1 MTAAEGI
8 RLAGLHPA
16 TLPLVMLPLIRARV
30 GPQSFRQP
38 CGPLPFPR
46 VFPSHSQQTNC
57 CGRTAQPSYSLTP
70 RLNPHSLRHS
80 RRTTRHRDFVLWRF
94 LAAGRQS
101 AWSDHRCRQPKTC
114 TRAVVSRCSKE
125 RKLRLLDHLVG
136 EGEQLRWYF
145 QTERLRGLEIDHQL
159 EFGRL
164 LDRQITGFF
173 ALENATGVKSNL
185 SVMLDQ
191 AHSITDEPAR
201 DYEITKRV
209 EGRNRVT
216 CRECNDLLS
225 PVD

>member
-30 GPQSFRQP
+30 AHQSCRQP
-38 CGPLPFPR
+38 CGQLPFPR

-114 TRAVVSRCSKE
+114 TMHNTGCEQVQQKSSYSMTSSARASSVAGTSRPIALAAF
-125 RKLRLLDHLVG
+125 KLITSS
-136 EGEQLRWYF
+136 YF
-145 QTERLRGLEIDHQL
+145 
-159 EFGRL
+159 
-164 LDRQITGFF
+164 TG
-173 ALENATGVKSNL
+173 A
-185 SVMLDQ
+185 
-191 AHSITDEPAR
+191 
-201 DYEITKRV
+201 
-209 EGRNRVT
+209 
-216 CRECNDLLS
+216 
-225 PVD
+225 

>member
-30 GPQSFRQP
+30 AHQSCRQP
-38 CGPLPFPR
+38 CGQLPFPR

-114 TRAVVSRCSKE
+114 TKHKSTHYRSATPASGSPQTADVTSRGSYE
-125 RKLRLLDHLVG
+125 LP
-136 EGEQLRWYF
+136 QLRGTSLNKSGPRNQF
-145 QTERLRGLEIDHQL
+145 TPASLSLPL
-159 EFGRL
+159 SGRFIWSIAQSL
-164 LDRQITGFF
+164 GPNRAARSTLF
-173 ALENATGVKSNL
+173 ACSCT
-185 SVMLDQ
+185 Q
-191 AHSITDEPAR
+191 HR
-201 DYEITKRV
+201 
-209 EGRNRVT
+209 
-216 CRECNDLLS
+216 
-225 PVD
+225 

>member
-30 GPQSFRQP
+30 AHQSCRQP
-38 CGPLPFPR
+38 CGQLPFPR

-114 TRAVVSRCSKE
+114 TT
-125 RKLRLLDHLVG
+125 RLLPQRDILVRFSTTSG
-136 EGEQLRWYF
+136 HTNWRSNQLFPGSSRSISNLF
-145 QTERLRGLEIDHQL
+145 TP
-159 EFGRL
+159 
-164 LDRQITGFF
+164 
-173 ALENATGVKSNL
+173 ALEQPNL
-185 SVMLDQ
+185 CRP
-191 AHSITDEPAR
+191 HSEAPEA
-201 DYEITKRV
+201 
-209 EGRNRVT
+209 
-216 CRECNDLLS
+216 
-225 PVD
+225 

>member
-30 GPQSFRQP
+30 AHQSCRQP
-38 CGPLPFPR
+38 CGQLPFPR

-114 TRAVVSRCSKE
+114 TIPDVSNCSKVAI
-125 RKLRLLDHLVG
+125 RGRQSDHLVCMAEERDRSG
-136 EGEQLRWYF
+136 RQGPAPWPTGRADFPHPALR
-145 QTERLRGLEIDHQL
+145 L
-159 EFGRL
+159 
-164 LDRQITGFF
+164 
-173 ALENATGVKSNL
+173 A
-185 SVMLDQ
+185 
-191 AHSITDEPAR
+191 
-201 DYEITKRV
+201 
-209 EGRNRVT
+209 
-216 CRECNDLLS
+216 S
-225 PVD
+225 P

>member
-30 GPQSFRQP
+30 AHQSCRQP
-38 CGPLPFPR
+38 CGQLPFPR

-114 TRAVVSRCSKE
+114 TKHKHKAQKHALPHRNLVVRSTSTSGLASPEPGNAKAESFTPTATRSICARICS
-125 RKLRLLDHLVG
+125 
-136 EGEQLRWYF
+136 
-145 QTERLRGLEIDHQL
+145 
-159 EFGRL
+159 
-164 LDRQITGFF
+164 
-173 ALENATGVKSNL
+173 
-185 SVMLDQ
+185 
-191 AHSITDEPAR
+191 
-201 DYEITKRV
+201 
-209 EGRNRVT
+209 
-216 CRECNDLLS
+216 
-225 PVD
+225 

>member
-30 GPQSFRQP
+30 AHQSCRQP
-38 CGPLPFPR
+38 CGQLPFPR

-114 TRAVVSRCSKE
+114 TAWPPAARARGQIIVAGSQKPA
-125 RKLRLLDHLVG
+125 
-136 EGEQLRWYF
+136 QLR
-145 QTERLRGLEIDHQL
+145 TLGLPML
-159 EFGRL
+159 PPPCA
-164 LDRQITGFF
+164 ITANGIIIRSPRRR
-173 ALENATGVKSNL
+173 ALAEEVA
-185 SVMLDQ
+185 
-191 AHSITDEPAR
+191 P
-201 DYEITKRV
+201 
-209 EGRNRVT
+209 
-216 CRECNDLLS
+216 
-225 PVD
+225 

>member
-30 GPQSFRQP
+30 AHQSCRQP
-38 CGPLPFPR
+38 CGQLPFPR

-114 TRAVVSRCSKE
+114 TKHKAQSTKAQSTKARITAPQPCGPLHLNERTRQPRAGE
-125 RKLRLLDHLVG
+125 RQSGVIHTDRYQINMRPHL
-136 EGEQLRWYF
+136 
-145 QTERLRGLEIDHQL
+145 
-159 EFGRL
+159 
-164 LDRQITGFF
+164 
-173 ALENATGVKSNL
+173 
-185 SVMLDQ
+185 
-191 AHSITDEPAR
+191 
-201 DYEITKRV
+201 
-209 EGRNRVT
+209 
-216 CRECNDLLS
+216 
-225 PVD
+225 